1 MRMLLNFADQD
12 ATLTATYISYF
23 EVEVCYR
30 YLFYF
35 DMGSTYFSIPI
46 GTFFEVCFTF
56 HLFLGTFYVSIVH
69 FSLMNNPC
77 LFQLL

>member
-46 GTFFEVCFTF
+46 GT
-56 HLFLGTFYVSIVH
+56 LF
-69 FSLMNNPC
+69 
-77 LFQLL
+77 